1 MVQLFDPNN
10 FRFGNARVKLDS
22 SGETIDSDR
31 YDTHSE
37 TSEDDVDTKLE
48 NILDWEEDAKSF
60 FSDPSG
66 TNTSQLTADSD
77 SEFDQCHL
85 IPVNVITLILFKLM

>member
-1 MVQLFDPNN
+1 MVQLFDQNN

-37 TSEDDVDTKLE
+37 ASEDDDDSQLE

-60 FSDPSG
+60 LSDPSG
-66 TNTSQLTADSD
+66 TETSELTADSD
-77 SEFDQCHL
+77 SEL
-85 IPVNVITLILFKLM
+85 ITQHCDPR